1 MKRSAHRT
9 QLPATLATAIGLL
22 AACGCDDRSAL
33 AEDSQEPA
41 TAVELERVHARDVA
55 PALRVPGLVEAHSR
69 IELAFRVTGFVERFE
84 VDEGDRVRAG
94 DVLAVLDRADFER
107 EARSAEAALA
117 RATAQA
123 RDARQTFERQQRLRE
138 SGTASQESYER
149 ALSAHD
155 MARAEV
161 SEARTRLEQ
170 ARDRLA
176 KTTLRAPIDGAIEAR
191 LAEPHELAS
200 AETPVL
206 VLTQLERV
214 SVRGSVADSAAAG
227 LRLGRPA
234 RVYSPL
240 RPGEPLAGEIA
251 RIGVAADAATRTIPF
266 EVELDNP
273 ERVLLP
279 RLAVEVEIPTG
290 EPRRELLVPMSA
302 VLRDADTR
310 PFCFLAVERDGV
322 LRAERRR
329 VDTGAVRGDRIAIAA
344 GLAEGEQL
352 VVRGQYFLRAGDAL
366 NPVED
371 AP

>member
-1 MKRSAHRT
+1 MNPSPQRRRRLAALTASAW
-9 QLPATLATAIGLL
+9 LL
-22 AACGCDDRSAL
+22 AVCGCEERSAL
-33 AEDSQEPA
+33 AEDSREPV
-41 TAVELERVHARDVA
+41 TAVELEHVSAREVV
-55 PALRVPGLVEAHSR
+55 PALRVPGLVEALSR

-94 DVLAVLDRADFER
+94 QLLAELDPGDFER
-107 EARSAEAALA
+107 AARSAEAALA

-138 SGTASQESYER
+138 KGTASQESYER
-149 ALSAHD
+149 ALSAHE

-161 SEARTRLEQ
+161 RETRTRLEQ

-176 KTTLRAPIDGAIEAR
+176 KTRLLAPIDGAIEAR

-200 AETPVL
+200 AEAPVL

-214 SVRGSVADSAAAG
+214 SVRASVADSAAAG
-227 LRLGRPA
+227 LRVGRRA

-240 RPGEPLAGEIA
+240 RPGEPLEGEIA
-251 RIGVAADAATRTIPF
+251 RIGVAADRATRTLPF
-266 EVELDNP
+266 EVELDN
-273 ERVLLP
+273 RDRALLP
-279 RLAVEVEIPTG
+279 QLAVEVEIPTG
-290 EPRRELLVPMSA
+290 EPRQELLVPMSA

-310 PFCFLAVERDGV
+310 PFCFLAVERDGA

-329 VDTGAVRGDRIAIAA
+329 VTTGAVRGDRIAIAS

-352 VVRGQYFLRAGDAL
+352 IVRGQHFLRTGDAL
-366 NPVED
+366 NPVSE
-371 AP
+371 